1 MIVTQHFNFHAD
13 NFSTDRPTAKL
24 KRNKFFFS
32 KKHKEECENRP
43 RNENHDQSFLQQT
56 FCGVY
61 PLEKEEDDRNYCDY
75 APGDISEPLLEGQQI
90 IFLGGRDLVNG
101 NLL

>member
-13 NFSTDRPTAKL
+13 NFSTDRPTDKL

-32 KKHKEECENRP
+32 KKHKEERENRS
-43 RNENHDQSFLQQT
+43 RNENHYQSFLQQT
-56 FCGVY
+56 FCGIY
-61 PLEKEEDDRNYCDY
+61 PLEEEENDRNYRDY
-75 APGDISEPLLEGQQI
+75 SPGDTSEPLLERQQI
-90 IFLGGRDLVNG
+90 IFLGGRDLVDG